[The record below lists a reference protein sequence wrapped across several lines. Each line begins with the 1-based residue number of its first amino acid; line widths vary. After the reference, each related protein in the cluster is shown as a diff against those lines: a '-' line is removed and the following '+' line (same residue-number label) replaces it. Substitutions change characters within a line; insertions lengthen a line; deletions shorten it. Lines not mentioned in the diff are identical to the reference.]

1 MKINELQLRAKLR
14 RMQAEMVLD
23 PRARKALIEEAEEL
37 EALAE
42 EQKTVSA
49 PSHSPN
55 VLNPR

>member
-23 PRARKALIEEAEEL
+23 PRARKALVEEAEKL

-42 EQKTVSA
+42 EQKAASA

-55 VLNPR
+55 AFNPR